1 MVAMNDYKTILRN
14 YRAKEASAIVT
25 GALRL
30 RDNRVQISHTLEM
43 IEARDAE
50 RAPYVLNEI
59 FGDIK

>member
-1 MVAMNDYKTILRN
+1 MLNTLIAEI
-14 YRAKEASAIVT
+14 ESAIVT